1 MVFLG
6 VDLHLFNDYL
16 SGRLQFVN
24 INGGV
29 HSKAKLC
36 SLPTAKQFPSI
47 VKINADDTIP
57 SFSADFKVASPLQAI
72 SETNL

>member
-6 VDLHLFNDYL
+6 VHLHLFNDYL

-47 VKINADDTIP
+47 VDIINADDTTP
-57 SFSADFKVASPLQAI
+57 SFSADFKVAPLQAI
-72 SETNL
+72 SEKNL